1 MQPLKNCIGPTIRIG
16 REIRCV
22 PYAVFFKKV
31 SCFFNIV
38 SKWYPTDTAYIGCQ
52 AAIIACLGKERRP
65 RQAEISPEFWIAP
78 VNSGYYA
85 LQIYP
90 RVYQNMF
97 RVKPR
102 VNLCLIFFTVLIQN
116 SDKQWKVL
124 SGCLKNLPSRIPSGH
139 QTFPRGCA
147 PRESLMTLGNSL
159 GQIFPDNHCRL
170 STVCPILL
178 INVIHGAQNIGPYD
192 QVNYS

>member
-1 MQPLKNCIGPTIRIG
+1 M
-16 REIRCV
+16 
-22 PYAVFFKKV
+22 
-31 SCFFNIV
+31 
-38 SKWYPTDTAYIGCQ
+38 
-52 AAIIACLGKERRP
+52 
-65 RQAEISPEFWIAP
+65 
-78 VNSGYYA
+78 NSGYYT

-102 VNLCLIFFTVLIQN
+102 VNLGLIFFTVLIQN

-124 SGCLKNLPSRIPSGH
+124 SGCLKNLPSRIPLGH

-159 GQIFPDNHCRL
+159 GQIFPDNHCGL
-170 STVCPILL
+170 STVCPR
-178 INVIHGAQNIGPYD
+178 AQGKSRGWSPKYFPRVEAIFHRRSRLESVYFQYCP
-192 QVNYS
+192 S